1 MRTWGGVAW
10 GYARGWRGAAART
23 FGTARASEAGQTL
36 ALGVLWLALGVFLLL
51 AVPALAM
58 GYAEHAGVQSA
69 ADAAA
74 LACASRATIT
84 SYVDA
89 RGEVYQ
95 QTAAV
100 NASTGPPAAAAVW
113 GDNLAY
119 WPLQT
124 VSFAAI
130 PSGAHCTVRVEVR
143 STIPLLDILHPGRR
157 GFEFGTTAAARAFIT
172 PP

>member
-1 MRTWGGVAW
+1 MA
-10 GYARGWRGAAART
+10 
-23 FGTARASEAGQTL
+23 FRAESGQAL
-36 ALGVLWLALGVFLLL
+36 VLGVLFLGLVLILLL
-51 AVPALAM
+51 VIPGLAI

-84 SYVDA
+84 QYVDA
-89 RGEVYQ
+89 RGEVYKETVAVDT
-95 QTAAV
+95 TA
-100 NASTGPPAAAAVW
+100 GPEAAATAW

-124 VSFAAI
+124 VSFVAI
-130 PSGAHCTVRVEVR
+130 PDRAHCTVQVEVR
-143 STIPLLDILHPGRR
+143 STVPILQILSRGRQT
-157 GFEFGTTAAARAFIT
+157 FEFGTTAQAKAYIT